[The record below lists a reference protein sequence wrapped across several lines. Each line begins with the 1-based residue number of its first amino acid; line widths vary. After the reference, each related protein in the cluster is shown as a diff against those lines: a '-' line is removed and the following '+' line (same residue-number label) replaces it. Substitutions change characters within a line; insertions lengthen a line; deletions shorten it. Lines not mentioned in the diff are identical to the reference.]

1 MCVNID
7 RVDGCE
13 NAMVVVVVDKNG
25 MQSVFGNEAESY
37 D

>member
-7 RVDGCE
+7 RFDGCE
-13 NAMVVVVVDKNG
+13 NAMVVVVDKNG
-25 MQSVFGNEAESY
+25 MQSVFGNEAKSH